1 MSIDSC
7 DTAVVLG
14 SGWGGT
20 AASLGES
27 ENEVVSTE
35 LPGFV
40 PPVAAEHSPTLRS
53 MWIGAKRVLV
63 FMGRNHLYQGI
74 GASSVV
80 HGVRTAI
87 HCGARSVLLT
97 NAAASLR
104 ADFTLGQP
112 ILIRDHINLTAAS
125 PLESGDFLDMENAYT
140 PRLRDIA
147 REVAPSIAEGV
158 YAGLR
163 GPNLATPA
171 EIRMLRT
178 SGADLVGMS
187 TVLETIAGVDM
198 GADVLGLSL
207 VTHVAAGEAGP
218 RVTGEAVRQVGA
230 QRSGDLASLLHQIVL
245 RL

>member
-1 MSIDSC
+1 MNVDSIDA
-7 DTAVVLG
+7 AVVLG
-14 SGWGGT
+14 TGWGGT
-20 AASLGES
+20 ASPLGES
-27 ENEVVSTE
+27 ENEVVATE

-40 PPVAAEHSPTLRS
+40 SPVAAEHSPTLRS

-74 GASSVV
+74 GAASVV

-87 HCGARSVLLT
+87 HCGARSVILT
-97 NAAASLR
+97 NAAATLR
-104 ADFTLGQP
+104 ADFAIGQP
-112 ILIRDHINLTAAS
+112 VLIRDHINLTAAS
-125 PLESGDFLDMENAYT
+125 PLESGDFLDMEEAYS

-171 EIRMLRT
+171 EVRMLRT

-187 TVLETIAGVDM
+187 TVLETIAAVDM
-198 GADVLGLSL
+198 GTDVLGVSL
-207 VTHVAAGEAGP
+207 VTHVASGEAGP
-218 RVTGEAVRQVGA
+218 TVSGEAVRQVGA
-230 QRSGDLASLLHQIVL
+230 QRTDELASMLHQIVL